1 MEKITILK
9 TNRYEYSI
17 KEAANNSITV
27 RELIEY
33 LQYNTDLDS
42 RIVFSNDNGYTY
54 GYITEDVVDEEFWEE
69 EPEEED

>member
-17 KEAANNSITV
+17 KEAADNSITV

>member
-9 TNRYEYSI
+9 TNRSEYSI
-17 KEAANNSITV
+17 KEAADNSITV

-69 EPEEED
+69 EPEETR

>member
-9 TNRYEYSI
+9 TNRSEYSI
-17 KEAANNSITV
+17 KGAADNSLTV

-42 RIVFSNDNGYTY
+42 RIVFSNDGGYTY
-54 GYITEDVVDEEFWEE
+54 GYITESVVGEKEWEE
-69 EPEEED
+69 EPE

>member
-17 KEAANNSITV
+17 KEAADNSITV

-69 EPEEED
+69 EPEETR